1 MVKRPFTCPYHD
13 NVHWKKRKT
22 VSAAATYGWTEWKKR
37 QNREEQTPPHSAGQE
52 GEDSAPVA
60 WSAPGRPARSLG
72 STPGKMPLLAASGL
86 TCFWPWEHWPLSPIL
101 QRPASASE
109 RASLVSCPLQNQ
121 SCSPVVHSPRLHL
134 RWTVWNSFSEVRTD
148 LAAPFLLVQV

>member
-1 MVKRPFTCPYHD
+1 MTMCTGRKGRQLVPQQHMGGQSGKRGKTERSKLPLTQLDKKVKT
-13 NVHWKKRKT
+13 
-22 VSAAATYGWTEWKKR
+22 
-37 QNREEQTPPHSAGQE
+37 
-52 GEDSAPVA
+52 APVA

-72 STPGKMPLLAASGL
+72 STPGKMPLLAVSGL
-86 TCFWPWEHWPLSPIL
+86 TCFWPWEDWPLSSIL

-121 SCSPVVHSPRLHL
+121 SCSPVVHSPQLHL